1 MIYTNAEGNAFIKYS
16 SDETDKILVA
26 LSKSQEDFTKPL
38 KKSGKNPHY
47 GSEYSTLADIFDACM
62 PSLKNNN
69 LSIHSCMCRIN
80 TKNFFVQT
88 IIHTESGQFLSS
100 CADMGTYENIQT
112 VGSKITYLRRYLL
125 QPMLNLEGDID
136 TDDDGNAGQ
145 EADKPNMKVSTPFL
159 NQTGNRNN
167 KFIFYNWDGSEDIK
181 TSDIVAWSKKL
192 GSLLDYIEKHNRE
205 KGLPTLRKNTDS
217 LIRAEQHLKDN
228 PNKIV
233 QGHINLAMEILN
245 D

>member
-1 MIYTNAEGNAFIKYS
+1 MEYKMIHTTAEGNAFIKYS

-26 LSKSQEDFTKPL
+26 LSKSQEDFAPL

-47 GSEYSTLADIFDACM
+47 RSEYSTLADIFESCM
-62 PSLKNNN
+62 PSLKKHK

-100 CADMGTYENIQT
+100 CADMGTYDNIQT

-145 EADKPNMKVSTPFL
+145 EADKPSIEVNTLKYIDYK
-159 NQTGNRNN
+159 GNEVN
-167 KFIFYNWDGSEDIK
+167 
-181 TSDIVAWSKKL
+181 TSDIVLWSKQLNSLVNYIQKNDGRGTPRLREYAKCFSFAEKL
-192 GSLLDYIEKHNRE
+192 
-205 KGLPTLRKNTDS
+205 
-217 LIRAEQHLKDN
+217 LKKE
-228 PNKIV
+228 PNEIV
-233 QGHINLAMEILN
+233 QKNINLAKEILN
-245 D
+245 A

>member
-1 MIYTNAEGNAFIKYS
+1 MIHTTPEGNAFIKYS

-26 LSKSQEDFTKPL
+26 LSKSQEDFAPL

-47 GSEYSTLADIFDACM
+47 RSEYSTLADIFESCM
-62 PSLKNNN
+62 PSLKKHK

-100 CADMGTYENIQT
+100 SADMGTYDNIQT

-145 EADKPNMKVSTPFL
+145 EADQPSMKVYTPSA
-159 NQTGNRNN
+159 NN
-167 KFIFYNWDGSEDIK
+167 KFRFYKWDGNEDIN

-192 GSLLDYIEKHNRE
+192 ENLLDYIEKNNRE
-205 KGLPTLRKNTDS
+205 KGLPTLQANKNS
-217 LIRAEQHLKDN
+217 LNIAEQHLKDN
-228 PNKIV
+228 PNEMV
-233 QGHINLAMEILN
+233 QKNINLAREILN
-245 D
+245 A